1 MACARGFEPAPAAMA
16 PPVVVTKH
24 KRKGVDMT
32 YINVRMEG
40 APPAGIARETAAQQE
55 VSRSGNVV
63 DEASDYYVG
72 LTRLRFNLN
81 VPLIIAPPFFDPTNN
96 DEWDGIDTAWSLT
109 VTYTGGATP
118 YTGTARIRIAPQD
131 RKASSVGL
139 TSPPIDFSCSF
150 PTLSTWRDQLN
161 EAADRAFDAC
171 SAATAAGGDV
181 FPATARAP
189 FFAISDPGSGRMKLT
204 MFPFSLWADV
214 LEPTQEADLS
224 LAVNYEAAPAFGGWD
239 LFQGDSELNAPLP
252 ADGSF
257 YIFNPQSD
265 GYNYSP
271 LNAAGAE
278 ALAPTAPTTT
288 ALVLQQTSPTFTVP
302 GITRVSIL
310 ASLPINPEFTPSES
324 GKGSERIL
332 TDFSI
337 DTSQYILGDNHDVFI
352 YDAAGTAG
360 TRWLKLMGGGS
371 VTNFSIRIVT
381 TDWQGTVR
389 PFILRGPADVVDM
402 KLCFAPNHV
411 VEA

>member
-1 MACARGFEPAPAAMA
+1 
-16 PPVVVTKH
+16 
-24 KRKGVDMT
+24 MT

-40 APPAGIARETAAQQE
+40 SPAAGIARETPAQQE

-63 DEASDYYVG
+63 DEASDFYVG

-81 VPLIIAPPFFDPTNN
+81 VPLIIAPPFFDPSNN

-109 VTYTGGATP
+109 VAYVGTNATYK
-118 YTGTARIRIAPQD
+118 GTSRIQVPLAV

-139 TSPPIDFSCSF
+139 TAPPLNYSCSF
-150 PTLSTWRDQLN
+150 PTLSDWRDELTK
-161 EAADRAFDAC
+161 ATGRAFAAC
-171 SAATAAGGDV
+171 STASAGDPAPLSGTAATS
-181 FPATARAP
+181 P
-189 FFAISDPGSGRMKLT
+189 FFSLSDAGSGRMKIT
-204 MFPFSLWADV
+204 MFPFSMWANVYDPV
-214 LEPTQEADLS
+214 QTATLS
-224 LAVNYEAAPAFGGWD
+224 LSFNYEAAPAFGGWD
-239 LFQGDSELNAPLP
+239 VVQQGELGQPLP
-252 ADGSF
+252 ADGDF
-257 YIFNPQSD
+257 YAFNANSD

-271 LNAAGAE
+271 INSGGTESLT
-278 ALAPTAPTTT
+278 PSAPTTT
-288 ALVLQQTSPTFTVP
+288 ALVIQQTSPTFTVP

-310 ASLPINPEFTPSES
+310 SSLPLNPEFTPSDL
-324 GKGSERIL
+324 GKGSERVL

-337 DTSQYILGDNHDVFI
+337 DTSQYVLGNNHDVFI

-360 TRWLKLMGGGS
+360 TRWLKLMGGGA
-371 VTNFSIRIVT
+371 VTNFSVSIVT